1 MKTSVLKGSY
11 GVREKSDLYKDS
23 SEFRNFTLLRIIL
36 VVEVFNLKV
45 VFYAFLEH
53 MKLVDLTLINR
64 LLSAYQKAA
73 LLVVSLLVS
82 RAQLEPEP
90 QLMVELSLQEP
101 FKKFGLKWSIKL
113 SS

>member
-1 MKTSVLKGSY
+1 METSVLKGSY
-11 GVREKSDLYKDS
+11 SIREKTNLNEDS
-23 SEFRNFTLLRIIL
+23 RKFSNFTLLRIIL
-36 VVEVFNLKV
+36 VVEVFNFKV

-53 MKLVDLTLINR
+53 MKLVDLTLVNR

-73 LLVVSLLVS
+73 LLVVSLLVG

-101 FKKFGLKWSIKL
+101 FEKFGLKWSIKL